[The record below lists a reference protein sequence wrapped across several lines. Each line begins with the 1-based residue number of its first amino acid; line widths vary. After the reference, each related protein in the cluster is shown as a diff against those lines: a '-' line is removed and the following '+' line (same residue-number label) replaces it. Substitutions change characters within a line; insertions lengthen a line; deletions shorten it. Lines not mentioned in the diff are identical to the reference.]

1 MNGYDS
7 DIAPEL
13 LLRSGKRTTEPA
25 LSRRWRL
32 LQASTKLKCVKG
44 ACEIAD
50 LKQRLEERH
59 NNNILV
65 AKLRAFSSSLSDQR
79 FQARSHNNPPA
90 ALDGASENCRAG
102 KRGPCIACNL
112 IDEKF

>member
-1 MNGYDS
+1 MQRV
-7 DIAPEL
+7 
-13 LLRSGKRTTEPA
+13 RS
-25 LSRRWRL
+25 S
-32 LQASTKLKCVKG
+32 
-44 ACEIAD
+44 EIAKRVD
-50 LKQRLEERH
+50 ESKREKKKERKERH

>member
-1 MNGYDS
+1 MPFRAERVSKTRNVGDAAWPLEHVS
-7 DIAPEL
+7 
-13 LLRSGKRTTEPA
+13 
-25 LSRRWRL
+25 
-32 LQASTKLKCVKG
+32 
-44 ACEIAD
+44 
-50 LKQRLEERH
+50 EERH